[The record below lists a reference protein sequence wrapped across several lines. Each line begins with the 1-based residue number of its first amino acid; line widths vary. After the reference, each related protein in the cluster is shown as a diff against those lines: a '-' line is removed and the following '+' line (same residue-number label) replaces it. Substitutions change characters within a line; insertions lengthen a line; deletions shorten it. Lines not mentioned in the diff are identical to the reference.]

1 MMLKKITRNKNSSF
15 EMDMTYT
22 AKSNIGFGNVIDY
35 IANFDTSNKLIFV
48 DPVVL
53 VKQPDLLNLETIDQS
68 VTLVPTNI
76 HEGSKNLDSTIEVLR
91 VMEDKGIG
99 RRSEL
104 VCAIGGGAL
113 MDTVS
118 FAASIFRRGISVT
131 KIPTTLLGIVD
142 AAIGIKTGVN
152 FSGQRNRLGSYH
164 FDFDVLLD
172 PNLMDGISKGMIRQG
187 LGEIFKIATI
197 KGKKLFK
204 CLKENISNLEDTEFY
219 KTSAGKDIMSAAIE
233 LMLEEL
239 HSNPRETDLK
249 RCVDFGHSFCPLVEM
264 ESLKRIGSRTI
275 PHGYAVAYDCVLTTA
290 LSRNR
295 QLINESNYKEILE
308 LYRPFEF
315 DFANELYRENNLL
328 WASFLELTKHRG
340 FNQNLPIPT
349 EIGSYTFLQDVSFDE
364 LKIANELIQSEF
376 NQ

>member
-1 MMLKKITRNKNSSF
+1 MLRRLEVENKQSF
-15 EMDMTYT
+15 EMGMVYS
-22 AKSNIGFGNVIDY
+22 ARSIIEFGNFIEYLNGIKTVK
-35 IANFDTSNKLIFV
+35 KLIFV

-53 VKQPDLLNLETIDQS
+53 VKQPALLKLETKDPS
-68 VTLVPTNI
+68 VILVPTNV
-76 HEGSKNLDSTIEVLR
+76 HEGSKNLESAIEILR
-91 VMEDKGIG
+91 VMEENGIG
-99 RRSEL
+99 RRNEL
-104 VCAIGGGAL
+104 VCALGGGAL

-164 FDFDVLLD
+164 FDFNVLID
-172 PNLMDGISKGMIRQG
+172 PDLLEGLSRGMLRQG
-187 LGEIFKIATI
+187 LGEIFKISVI
-197 KGKKLFK
+197 KGKKLFRS
-204 CLKENISNLEDTEFY
+204 LRDNIQNLEDTEFY
-219 KTSAGKDIMSAAIE
+219 KSSAGINIMSDAIE

-239 HSNPRETDLK
+239 HSNPRETDLM

-264 ESLKRIGSRTI
+264 ESLKRKGSRTI

-295 QLINESNYKEILE
+295 NLIGQDDFNDILQLYSA
-308 LYRPFEF
+308 F
-315 DFANELYRENNLL
+315 DFDFTNELYGEHNLL

-349 EIGSYTFLQDVSFDE
+349 EIGSYTFLQDVNFDE
-364 LKIANELIQSEF
+364 LVRANEAIQSRF
-376 NQ
+376 TK